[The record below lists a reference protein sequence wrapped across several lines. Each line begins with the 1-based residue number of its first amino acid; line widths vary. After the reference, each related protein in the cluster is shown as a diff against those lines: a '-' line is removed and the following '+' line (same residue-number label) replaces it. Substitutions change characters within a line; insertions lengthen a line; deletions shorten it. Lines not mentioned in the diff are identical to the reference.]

1 MQNASTKNQ
10 DNSPE
15 NRKIIVN
22 ELHAKWG
29 KFSEQELSALK
40 GKDDLV
46 SQVQAKYGLNKEQA
60 LRDIDAVLKGRHF

>member
-1 MQNASTKNQ
+1 M
-10 DNSPE
+10 
-15 NRKIIVN
+15 N

-60 LRDIDAVLKGRHF
+60 LRDIDALLKGRPF

>member
-1 MQNASTKNQ
+1 MQHDPMQKTDNA
-10 DNSPE
+10 PE

-22 ELHAKWG
+22 ELRARWG

-46 SQVQAKYGLNKEQA
+46 SQVQARYGLNKEQA
-60 LRDIDAVLKGRHF
+60 LRDIDALLKGRPF